1 MVKDVAANESTT
13 ANYELLC
20 DIENILGLICLLP
33 MLEAL
38 KVWTSM
44 LKT

>member
-1 MVKDVAANESTT
+1 
-13 ANYELLC
+13 LC